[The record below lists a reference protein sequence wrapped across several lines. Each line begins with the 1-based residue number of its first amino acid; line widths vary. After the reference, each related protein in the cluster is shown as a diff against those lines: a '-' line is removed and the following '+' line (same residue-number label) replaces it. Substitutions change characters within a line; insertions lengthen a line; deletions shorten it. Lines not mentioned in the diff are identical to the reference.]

1 MAVPVH
7 IAITMDGNGRW
18 ARSRGLGRTEG
29 HKAAETSIREAVE
42 WCGEKGVGFLTLF
55 AFSTENWS
63 RPRAEVAVIM
73 GLLSAFIRRNLP
85 ELQRQRVRIRA
96 AGRIEALPRRALA
109 DLRRAIEETAGNDGL
124 TLVLA
129 LNYGGRSEIL
139 DAVRS
144 IAADAAAG
152 RIAPEAVDEPLFAS
166 RLYLPDVP
174 DPDLMIRTSGEQ
186 RISNFLLWQSAYSEL
201 WFPEVLWPDFRK
213 RHLDEALAVFESR
226 SRRFGGLG

>member
-7 IAITMDGNGRW
+7 IAVTMDGNGRW

-42 WCGEKGVGFLTLF
+42 WCGEKGVRFLTLF
-55 AFSTENWS
+55 AFSTENWT

-73 GLLSAFIRRNLP
+73 SLLSSFIRRNLP
-85 ELQRQRVRIRA
+85 ELQRQRVRVRA

-109 DLRRAIEETAGNDGL
+109 DLRRAMEETAGNDGL

-144 IAADAAAG
+144 IAADAASG
-152 RIAPEAVDEPLFAS
+152 RVAPESIDESLFAS

-213 RHLDEALAVFESR
+213 KHLDEALAVFESR